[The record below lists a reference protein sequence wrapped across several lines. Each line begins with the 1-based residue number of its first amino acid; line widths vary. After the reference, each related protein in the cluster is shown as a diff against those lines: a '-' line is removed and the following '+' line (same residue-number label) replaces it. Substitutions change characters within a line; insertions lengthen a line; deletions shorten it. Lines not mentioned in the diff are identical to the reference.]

1 MLLGVRHEQTHKHIA
16 AVGRSAAELSSLR
29 AHRQRGGIARDH
41 ALSSKM
47 QRLCL
52 LHRSGRDR
60 LPFELQLRGIAIGV
74 RHALSCKLTKAYRL
88 RDQMVFRLQ
97 RRTVGCGAHVQIS
110 RSQADTCLHHAG
122 LGVRRAVE
130 QLRKRCLKR
139 LSDRTGLPLLQIAD
153 RRAHA
158 PLHDCTPVGDVHL
171 VEQHGLRMAQQA
183 VSFRLPVGKAVHL
196 RCGERLLLHGHRHV
210 HAQRF

>member
-60 LPFELQLRGIAIGV
+60 LAFELQLRGVAVSI
-74 RHALSCKLTKAYRL
+74 RHTLRCNLTKAHRL
-88 RDQMVFRLQ
+88 CDEVILRLQ
-97 RRTVGCGAHVQIS
+97 CRAVGCGAHVQIG
-110 RSQADTCLHHAG
+110 RCQADTCLHHAG
-122 LGVRRAVE
+122 LGVHRTVE
-130 QLRKRCLKR
+130 QL
-139 LSDRTGLPLLQIAD
+139 
-153 RRAHA
+153 
-158 PLHDCTPVGDVHL
+158 
-171 VEQHGLRMAQQA
+171 
-183 VSFRLPVGKAVHL
+183 
-196 RCGERLLLHGHRHV
+196 
-210 HAQRF
+210 